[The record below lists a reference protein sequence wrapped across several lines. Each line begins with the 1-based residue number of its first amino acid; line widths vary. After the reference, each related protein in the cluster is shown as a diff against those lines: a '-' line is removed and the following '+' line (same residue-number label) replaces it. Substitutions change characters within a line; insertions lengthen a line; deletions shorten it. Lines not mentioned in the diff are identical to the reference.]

1 MVKMKS
7 YVDSSWGRV
16 IPIVDPPMSW
26 MLGIILIHSAF
37 IYPKAT
43 KFERRALNKEKY
55 ISYDAREMIKYIS
68 SLLGWERL
76 KLVF

>member
-1 MVKMKS
+1 MKS

-26 MLGIILIHSAF
+26 MLGII
-37 IYPKAT
+37 
-43 KFERRALNKEKY
+43 LNKEKY

>member
-1 MVKMKS
+1 M
-7 YVDSSWGRV
+7 YY
-16 IPIVDPPMSW
+16 
-26 MLGIILIHSAF
+26 SAF